1 MAEIKSLLNNR
12 FDFDENTLFWD
23 GNDWKY
29 VGGLMRQQEEV
40 RAANPIFLGH
50 VKLNRI
56 THTPPFTPPILP
68 HAQGRLGAQR
78 DNIGQLTR
86 GMRELRKLWK
96 CRVDSVF
103 VYSRLFKLGAHK
115 SVCCVSCDSGHF
127 YKVLSFA

>member
-29 VGGLMRQQEEV
+29 VGGLMRQQGEV

-56 THTPPFTPPILP
+56 THTPPFSPPSPPILP
-68 HAQGRLGAQR
+68 LAQGRLGAQR

-103 VYSRLFKLGAHK
+103 DYLKCLFISAMQ
-115 SVCCVSCDSGHF
+115 
-127 YKVLSFA
+127 